1 VQRIGLLLIWIIA
14 TVGVTILAW
23 QVVLAADARVS
34 EQPTRLSAVPSTA
47 PRPSITLPEETPT
60 SLELD
65 PAAPATPA
73 TLPPEASTSTEDL
86 GDSTTTTISTDIF
99 VSRSFRTDGGT
110 LAIRYRPGEVVLVAI
125 SPEPP
130 WLAKVDAQDVDSI
143 QVSFVNGVE
152 QIRVRARWTDDGFR
166 WDVDD

>member
-1 VQRIGLLLIWIIA
+1 MQRFGLLLIWVIA

-34 EQPTRLSAVPSTA
+34 ERPTRLSAVPSTA
-47 PRPSITLPEETPT
+47 PRPTITLPEETST

-65 PAAPATPA
+65 PGVPATQA
-73 TLPPEASTSTEDL
+73 TLPPDSSTDVDNGS
-86 GDSTTTTISTDIF
+86 STTTTISTDPFI
-99 VSRSFRTDGGT
+99 SRSFRTEGGT
-110 LAIRYRPGEVVLVAI
+110 VAVRYRPGEVVLVAI

-130 WLAKVDAQDVDSI
+130 WLAKIEDQRIDSI
-143 QVSFVNGVE
+143 RVRFLNGAE
-152 QIRVRARWTDDGFR
+152 QIGVRARWTDDGFR